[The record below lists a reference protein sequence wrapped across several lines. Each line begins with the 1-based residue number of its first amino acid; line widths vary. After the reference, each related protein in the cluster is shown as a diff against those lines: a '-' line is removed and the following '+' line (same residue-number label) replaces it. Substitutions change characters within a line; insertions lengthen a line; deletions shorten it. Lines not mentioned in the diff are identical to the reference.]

1 MIRKKNEFKFRI
13 DAEKP
18 HKEVRLKERKTKT
31 VLLFEKKLRYIFCKR
46 KKRQTKT
53 RIWHWQ
59 RRTVGADNGEATGE
73 YRRCGL
79 DNAQV
84 LLRHSALS
92 EIKN

>member
-1 MIRKKNEFKFRI
+1 MFSGKGKKDRKK
-13 DAEKP
+13 
-18 HKEVRLKERKTKT
+18 
-31 VLLFEKKLRYIFCKR
+31 
-46 KKRQTKT
+46 

-73 YRRCGL
+73 YRRGGL

-92 EIKN
+92 DKQIQIQIHM

>member
-1 MIRKKNEFKFRI
+1 MFSVK
-13 DAEKP
+13 
-18 HKEVRLKERKTKT
+18 
-31 VLLFEKKLRYIFCKR
+31 EKKTQ
-46 KKRQTKT
+46 KK